1 MPDKFEN
8 LFEKI
13 SKKLVLSLI
22 SENSKIDK
30 IGELSKNK
38 PIWNFLDNY
47 DGSNIF
53 LDNGE
58 VVKLNNLKKRPL
70 RILFFIYISEMESR
84 LFRLTKINFPEIP
97 NILMDRLNLIDLIKL
112 FKDKYNNK
120 KLIKKLNSI
129 NNFRNKIM
137 HMDSKFEKELKVRKL
152 KDYKNDLIYVNNSL
166 QELINKK
173 KLNNG

>member
-1 MPDKFEN
+1 MMPDKFEN

-58 VVKLNNLKKRPL
+58 VVKLNNLK
-70 RILFFIYISEMESR
+70 
-84 LFRLTKINFPEIP
+84 NF
-97 NILMDRLNLIDLIKL
+97 LYLAL
-112 FKDKYNNK
+112 
-120 KLIKKLNSI
+120 
-129 NNFRNKIM
+129 
-137 HMDSKFEKELKVRKL
+137 
-152 KDYKNDLIYVNNSL
+152 
-166 QELINKK
+166 
-173 KLNNG
+173 